1 MWFFKMNWVRVSGLK
16 LKLKQ
21 GGMQEI
27 HKNCTFFEYMKKQM
41 KHITILAYLMK
52 DILS

>member
-1 MWFFKMNWVRVSGLK
+1 MNWVRVSGLK

-27 HKNCTFFEYMKKQM
+27 HKNCTFLIHEKTNEAHNYSS
-41 KHITILAYLMK
+41 ILDERY
-52 DILS
+52 S